1 MGRYQQIAFDES
13 LFQVRTWLSS
23 VHTTHMPLLILAGPH
38 GRGKTTVLRTLAE
51 QDGYPCLN
59 LNLALS
65 RALLDVL
72 PSRLPTAI
80 PDVLRELIG
89 TSGEPLLLDNIELLF
104 APSLRLDPLCLL
116 RDLSRL
122 RPLVVAWPGLYRDGK
137 LTYARPGHPEYR
149 IYSHPD
155 VSILPLGG
163 EGNAL
168 S

>member
-1 MGRYQQIAFDES
+1 MLFLPIGRFFSLPFSGIRSLSVYGSSLEEVTAKNFVVLNDKDDSMGRYQQVALDES

-89 TSGEPLLLDNIELLF
+89 TSGEPLLL
-104 APSLRLDPLCLL
+104 SM
-116 RDLSRL
+116 
-122 RPLVVAWPGLYRDGK
+122 LYEDQR
-137 LTYARPGHPEYR
+137 Y
-149 IYSHPD
+149 
-155 VSILPLGG
+155 
-163 EGNAL
+163 
-168 S
+168 